1 MSTERA
7 RQLRANSSV
16 AERRMWR
23 ILHSWRTGGYHFRKQ
38 AQIGPYYADIA
49 CHHAKL
55 VIELDGDTH
64 ATDAAERH
72 DMRRDA
78 FLRAQGYTVLRF
90 ANTDVIDNP
99 NGVFLVVEAA
109 LKGCPQSPRWLA
121 RGGD

>member
-1 MSTERA
+1 
-7 RQLRANSSV
+7 
-16 AERRMWR
+16 
-23 ILHSWRTGGYHFRKQ
+23 
-38 AQIGPYYADIA
+38 
-49 CHHAKL
+49 

-78 FLRAQGYTVLRF
+78 FLRSQGYTVLRF

-109 LKGCPQSPRWLA
+109 LKGRPQSPRWLA